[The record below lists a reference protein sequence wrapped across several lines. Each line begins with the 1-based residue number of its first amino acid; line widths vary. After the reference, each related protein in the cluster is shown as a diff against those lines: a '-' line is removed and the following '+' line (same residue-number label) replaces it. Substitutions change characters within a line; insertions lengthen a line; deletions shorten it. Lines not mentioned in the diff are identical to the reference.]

1 MRVVVASSS
10 PLALPTIE
18 MLQRKA
24 SIELLGLLTTPDRPK
39 GRSGKS
45 TPNEL
50 AELIAPV
57 GMKIWKPSSHE
68 EIDEWIRLVQPD
80 LVVVIS
86 YGRLITKQAIEGV
99 PHGWINL
106 HFSLLPAYRGAAP
119 VQRAILAGEPEFG
132 LTVFQIDTG
141 MDTGPIYRQEVT
153 QVEQN
158 LPATQILETLSLAGA
173 ALIEAT
179 LQDVQNNVQPKAQE
193 GSPSLAPK
201 IQKAELHLDLSKSGD
216 LVLRQFLAFTKRPG
230 VWFSFNGK
238 RHVVTSVAP
247 SNDLVPV
254 GRIGVRNNRV
264 FLGTRDNAIEILT
277 LIPEGRKEMTGIEW
291 ARGLR
296 IGEDELSLEEI
307 VD

>member
-68 EIDEWIRLVQPD
+68 EIDEWIRHVQPD

-86 YGRLITKQAIEGV
+86 YGRLITKQAIESV

-119 VQRAILAGEPEFG
+119 VQRAILAGEPDFG

-141 MDTGPIYRQEVT
+141 MDTGPIYRQEIT

-179 LQDVQNNVQPKAQE
+179 LQDVQNDVQPKAQE

-247 SNDLVPV
+247 SNDRVPV

-296 IGEDELSLEEI
+296 IGEDELSHEEI

>member
-296 IGEDELSLEEI
+296 IGEDELSHEEI